1 MTLNSLFVPVHSGW
15 RVASFQ
21 SWDEYHY
28 RKRHDD
34 GLVEKQGGQV
44 REGPGSKCNLVGV
57 RDCRFVGVNVVDV
70 GYMVEGSM
78 IQGLCS

>member
-1 MTLNSLFVPVHSGW
+1 MHSGW

-21 SWDEYHY
+21 SLDEYHC

-34 GLVEKQGGQV
+34 DLVEKQGGQV
-44 REGPGSKCNLVGV
+44 REGPGSKGNLVGE
-57 RDCRFVGVNVVDV
+57 RDCRFVGGNVVGV